1 MKFNKYAFLALIVG
15 MTTVSCVEDEGNNTI
30 SEINEIE
37 ISGLEESYNCVS
49 GEDTLKITPEIKGS
63 LSDTDESNLAF
74 EWFLCNKAIDKDHAH
89 EVISR
94 ERNLSYKVTAAP
106 SKYVLYLSVTDKT
119 TNMKWEA
126 SADFNIIS
134 PFVRGFYLFGDKED
148 GKVGLDFVSMMADRD
163 TFVVNDI
170 LNNDL
175 NLVGA
180 ENLFFSGSYTSTS
193 TRLWAMTKSG
203 AYRVECGSAQTSFNL
218 LPDLS
223 NLGNLFFPTVE
234 TKEPYKLVDIWPYS
248 YGSSNIDNT
257 RTYRIMMTENE
268 IFFGSMLS
276 GEAFGNPV
284 NCHTSMGKLYKPSK
298 YVFYKP
304 STSVSSYV
312 FYDEENHCFT
322 RMNGAT
328 YSFTYTPK
336 LSNEGTPFYW
346 DQTQYASVRDLVFGQ
361 NGVGNA
367 QRSYALMKDTNG
379 DYFVYLFTVN
389 SYSPTGTVA
398 NAERTIDLGVAT
410 DFSEAD
416 HYAFYSMQQ
425 ILLYAVGPKL
435 YAYDYARN
443 ECKLVK
449 DFEAEITH
457 LAMDYNSNNDNN
469 HFVVATYDDTAKKG
483 VVYGYNIEDNQ
494 NEINVTPAEA
504 EVWETG
510 LKVVKVEY
518 RNCTY

>member
-49 GEDTLKITPEIKGS
+49 GEDVLTITPEIKGS
-63 LSDTDESNLAF
+63 LSDDESNLEF
-74 EWFLCNKAIDKDHAH
+74 EWFLCNKAIDKDHVH

-94 ERNLSYKVTAAP
+94 ERNLSYEVIAAP
-106 SKYVLYLSVTDKT
+106 ASYVLYLSVRDKS
-119 TNMKWEA
+119 TNLKWEA

-148 GKVGLDFVSMMADRD
+148 GTVGLDFVSIMADRD

-175 NLVGA
+175 ELKGA
-180 ENLFFSGSYTSTS
+180 ENLFFSGKYSSTS
-193 TRLWAMTKSG
+193 TRFWAMTESG

-223 NLGNLFFPTVE
+223 NLDNLFFPTVE
-234 TKEPYKLVDIWPYS
+234 TKKPYKLVDIWPHS
-248 YGSSNIDNT
+248 FGSANTDNT
-257 RTYRIMMTENE
+257 RTNRIMLTENE
-268 IFFGSMLS
+268 IFLASMLS
-276 GEAFGNPV
+276 GEAFGNPI

-298 YVFYKP
+298 YVFYK
-304 STSVSSYV
+304 SSASVSGYA

-322 RMNGAT
+322 KAT
-328 YSFTYTPK
+328 SSSKYTPK
-336 LSNEGTPFYW
+336 ITNAAGDPFYW
-346 DQTQYASVRDLVFGQ
+346 DQTQYEAVRDLVYGE

-367 QRSYALMKDTNG
+367 ARSYALMRDING
-379 DYFVYLFTVN
+379 DYFVYLFNVDY
-389 SYSPTGTVA
+389 SYSYGTTA
-398 NAERTIDLGVAT
+398 TAKAESKIDLSVAT
-410 DFSEAD
+410 DFSDAD

-425 ILLYAVGPKL
+425 ILLYAAGTKL
-435 YAYDYARN
+435 YAYDYARK

-469 HFVVATYDDTAKKG
+469 HFIVATYDDAAKKG